1 MTCPTRMPVRTP
13 VLLAFAG
20 SILALGA
27 CAPTTPSGDA
37 PAFNAQTC
45 FSPSQ
50 VRGFTDGPGQT
61 VYLNV
66 GRDSYELTVYGACT
80 GLNSSLGFALEP
92 DAIGVT
98 RLCPGDAT
106 RIAVRGNVSPVEYC
120 SARVGPR
127 IEGRRAPD

>member
-1 MTCPTRMPVRTP
+1 MTQLNRMPLP
-13 VLLAFAG
+13 
-20 SILALGA
+20 LALTGAVLALAA
-27 CAPTTPSGDA
+27 CAPTTPSGDTT
-37 PAFNAQTC
+37 AFNDQTC

-66 GRDSYELTVYGACT
+66 GRDAYPLEVYGACN

-92 DAIGVT
+92 DAAGLT

-106 RIAVRGNVSPVEYC
+106 RIAVRGDVRPVEYC

-127 IEGRRAPD
+127 ISGGPPQT